1 MCWFPFIFVEY
12 KEILDYLEC
21 LHPLPLRAQH
31 LRAIAAFARKH
42 YERMDFL
49 TVHKLTDRNVG
60 GATLVSNNLRQ
71 IQMSFD
77 VF

>member
-1 MCWFPFIFVEY
+1 MSWFHPNFVEY

-31 LRAIAAFARKH
+31 LCAITAFARKH

-60 GATLVSNNLRQ
+60 GDTLVSNNLRQ
-71 IQMSFD
+71 IRMYFD
-77 VF
+77 IF